1 MLRRRDKRR
10 YLAITID
17 KDQLLDTLTALQY
30 QSAAVPNAKKLTD
43 YGKRFSTPKNRIYD
57 PKLKFLLK
65 LIKRRYSEL
74 FGFIDLEKSGIQIIT
89 GKKIRF
95 EGVVILRCHLD
106 SIDHL
111 LFTIATFNKP
121 KITTLKMSGTIR
133 KLISE
138 IDPIIILF
146 NST

>member
-17 KDQLLDTLTALQY
+17 KDHLSDTLSDLQY
-30 QSAAVPNAKKLTD
+30 QSAAVSNAKKLKIYEKGLSD
-43 YGKRFSTPKNRIYD
+43 RKNRIYD
-57 PKLKFLLK
+57 PKLKFLLTI
-65 LIKRRYSEL
+65 IKRRYSEL

-95 EGVVILRCHLD
+95 ESVFLLRCHLD
-106 SIDHL
+106 SVDNL
-111 LFTIATFNKP
+111 LFTLATLNKP

-138 IDPIIILF
+138 INPIIILF
-146 NST
+146 NDT